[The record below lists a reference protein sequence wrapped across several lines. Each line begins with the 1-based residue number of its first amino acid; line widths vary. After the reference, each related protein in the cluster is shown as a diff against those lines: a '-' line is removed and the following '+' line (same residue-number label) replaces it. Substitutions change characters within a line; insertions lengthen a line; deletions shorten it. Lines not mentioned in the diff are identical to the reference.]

1 MLSASCDSEGFW
13 EGISWPL
20 SVFEVMVSDW
30 QTDSDGKTVVIT
42 IFFSIATIV
51 RHILKIRIL
60 NTCILLVYI
69 HNIMDKFQ
77 LWGGDNTIII

>member
-1 MLSASCDSEGFW
+1 MLSASCDSDGFW
-13 EGISWPL
+13 EGISWLL

-51 RHILKIRIL
+51 RDIHKIRIL

-77 LWGGDNTIII
+77 LGGGG